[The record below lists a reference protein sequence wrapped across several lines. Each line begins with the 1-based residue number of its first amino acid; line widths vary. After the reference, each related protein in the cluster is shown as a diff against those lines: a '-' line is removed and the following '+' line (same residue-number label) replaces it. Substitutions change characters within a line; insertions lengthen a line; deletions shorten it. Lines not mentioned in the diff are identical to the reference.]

1 MARRPARPPL
11 RQVVARLPRHRAF
24 WITLWTA
31 AALAELAVL
40 SRVLVG
46 GGAPVDPVQ
55 IVFSMVGGSFAACGL
70 IAWRRRP
77 DSRVGLLMTATGFA
91 FFASPLLGM
100 LDSAIAQTAALLLPD
115 LWFLPFVA
123 LLMTF
128 LTGGRLRTRVDRI
141 LVGAVVVQLVVL
153 APLFLLVSPEYPSL
167 LLVRPDEQ
175 LAAVVDTAQRAF
187 YLAITLATTGVIAA
201 RWVAASP
208 PRRRAMMPSVAGTAC
223 LLLFSALLL
232 VDLIAPERSR
242 VLLWAAACSIVAVP
256 LAFLG
261 GLLRSRL
268 SRGVLADLFGSLAT
282 MRPDELQIALSRTLG
297 DPRFLIAYPAED
309 GGYLDPA
316 GHPVTLPDPGS
327 DRSVSRVQRDG
338 QPVAALVYDR
348 ILDEDPELI
357 EAVGGAATIAMD
369 NSRLQAEA
377 QARLAE
383 LRSSR
388 ERIIAAADAE
398 RRRIERNLHDG
409 AQQRLVTL
417 AMQLSLIQ
425 RRIRDDPADAELLVT
440 SASDELA
447 ASLEELRALARGI
460 HPAALDQG
468 LRRALDALALRSAV
482 PTTVSG
488 ELPARMPEPVEFAAY
503 YVASEALANTA
514 KYARATAARI
524 RVTSSGRE
532 TVIEVT
538 DDGIG
543 GADPSRGSGLRGLA
557 DRVDALGGR
566 FRVASPPH
574 GGTTVTAELPHPES
588 V

>member
-1 MARRPARPPL
+1 MARRPAIPPL
-11 RQVVARLPRHRAF
+11 RRGVARLPRHRAF

-31 AALAELAVL
+31 AAVAELAVL
-40 SRVLVG
+40 SRVLVA
-46 GGAPVDPVQ
+46 GGAPIDPVLV
-55 IVFSMVGGSFAACGL
+55 VFSMVGGSFAACGL
-70 IAWRRRP
+70 VAWRRRP

-100 LDSAIAQTAALLLPD
+100 LDSEVAQTAALLLPD

-123 LLMTF
+123 LLLTF

-141 LVGAVVVQLVVL
+141 IIGAIVVELVVL
-153 APLFLLVSPEYPSL
+153 GPLFLLVSPEHPSL
-167 LLVRPDEQ
+167 LLVFPDEP
-175 LAAVVDTAQRAF
+175 LAALVDTVQRAYF
-187 YLAITLATTGVIAA
+187 LTITLATTGVIAA
-201 RWVAASP
+201 RWMAASP
-208 PRRRAMMPSVAGTAC
+208 PRRRAMIPSVAGTGC
-223 LLLFSALLL
+223 LLLFSALLV
-232 VDLIAPERSR
+232 VDLVAPERSR

-268 SRGVLADLFGSLAT
+268 ARGALADLFGSLAT
-282 MRPDELQIALSRTLG
+282 MRPAELQTALSGALG
-297 DPRFLIAYPAED
+297 DPGFLIAYPA
-309 GGYLDPA
+309 GNGAYLDPA
-316 GHPVTLPDPGS
+316 GHPVTLPDPAA
-327 DRSVSRVQRDG
+327 DRSVTCVQRDG
-338 QPVAALVYDR
+338 LPVAALVYDR

-357 EAVGGAATIAMD
+357 EAVGGAATIALD
-369 NSRLQAEA
+369 NSRLQAVA
-377 QARLAE
+377 QARLVE

-409 AQQRLVTL
+409 AQQRLVTV

-440 SASDELA
+440 SASGELA

-482 PTTVSG
+482 PTTVSC
-488 ELPARMPEPVEFAAY
+488 ELPPRMPEAVEFAAY

-514 KYARATAARI
+514 KYARASAARI
-524 RVTSSGRE
+524 EVTSSARG

-538 DDGIG
+538 DDGVG

-557 DRVDALGGR
+557 DRVDAVGGR
-566 FRVASPPH
+566 FRVDSPPD
-574 GGTTVTAELPHPES
+574 GGTTVTAELPHSGP